1 MSGKP
6 YLCRPVGFM
15 AAITLALTLGYSF
28 QEPAAAAPPKTS
40 SPGRYEGYSAPVYT
54 EWVRTSQYV
63 PARDGTKLAIDIF
76 RPSVAGK
83 PVSEPLPVLWTFSP
97 YRRAFKLP
105 DGRLITQIDMESWLE
120 TVLKHGYVI
129 AAADVRGD
137 GASFG
142 VSTGAFG
149 PEEAAD
155 AYDMVEWL
163 AAQPWSTGKIGMY
176 GISYLGMTQLMAA
189 STAPPHLKAIMPD
202 MVMFDL
208 YSFAYP
214 GGVFQDDFIREWSN
228 AVKQL
233 DSLLPAAAVD
243 EDTDGKLLAQALEE
257 HKKNAYPIETTAQ
270 ARFRDAVDPQTG
282 GQSYIDQSLHSYLKG
297 IREKGSAIGVYLVA
311 GWFDMWP
318 RDMLAWI
325 NNLPNPRKIIV
336 APWSH
341 SHDFA
346 AGWKDTVPPLAGFV
360 PKFDYAA
367 EQIRWYDYWLKG
379 IDNGIMAEPPIRY
392 FTMGAAEADAW
403 KDATQ
408 WPLPQEKPAL
418 YYLQAGSS
426 GSIRST
432 NDGWL
437 GEKAPEKNSG
447 QDDYPVDY
455 TTSSGPSTRWHNG
468 RGGNFHYADMTDND
482 AKGLTYTTTPL
493 KAAIEVTGHPVVH
506 LWVSSTADDGDFF
519 AYLEEVD
526 ETGYS
531 RYLTEG
537 VLRASH
543 RKLDA
548 PPFSYM
554 NLPYHRSFAEDVAP
568 LPSGQPVEL
577 VFDLHPTSN
586 IFDAGH
592 RIRLTVACADQ
603 TSFETP
609 VLSPAPKVTIHR
621 NSRFAS
627 YVQLPIIPGA
637 VTEEAARGF
646 VLSTTLLVA
655 FLIAAVIALF
665 LFLRARLRR

>member
-1 MSGKP
+1 MSRKA

-40 SPGRYEGYSAPVYT
+40 SPGRYEGYSTPVYT

-63 PARDGTKLAIDIF
+63 PARDGTELAVDIF

-105 DGRLITQIDMESWLE
+105 DGRLITQIEMESWLE
-120 TVLKHGYVI
+120 TVLKYGYVI

-142 VSTGAFG
+142 VSAGAFG

-155 AYDMVEWL
+155 AYDIVEWL
-163 AAQPWSTGKIGMY
+163 AVQPWSTGKIGMY

-189 STAPPHLKAIMPD
+189 SAAPPHLTAIMPD
-202 MVMFDL
+202 MVMFDV

-214 GGVFQDDFIREWSN
+214 GGVFQDDFIAEWSN

-233 DSLLPAAAVD
+233 DTIVPAAPVD
-243 EDTDGKLLAQALEE
+243 EDKDGKLLAQALEE
-257 HKKNAYPIETTAQ
+257 HKKNIYPIDTTAQ
-270 ARFRDAVDPQTG
+270 GKFRDAVDPNTQV
-282 GQSYIDQSLHSYLKG
+282 QSYLEQSLHSYLKG
-297 IREKGSAIGVYLVA
+297 IRENGSGIGVYLVA

-318 RDMLAWI
+318 RDMLTWF
-325 NNLPNPRKIIV
+325 NNLPNPRKIII

-367 EQIRWYDYWLKG
+367 EVIRWYDYWLKG
-379 IDNGIMAEPPIRY
+379 IDNGIMSEPPIRY

-418 YYLQAGSS
+418 YYLQAGASE
-426 GSIRST
+426 SIRSV
-432 NDGWL
+432 NDGRL
-437 GEKAPEKNSG
+437 GEKAPGSDTGLDE
-447 QDDYPVDY
+447 YTVDY

-468 RGGNFHYADMTDND
+468 RGGNFQYGDMAPND
-482 AKGLTYTTTPL
+482 TKGLTYTTPPL
-493 KAAIEVTGHPVVH
+493 KTAIEVTGHPVVH
-506 LWVSSTADDGDFF
+506 LCVSSTADDGDFF

-526 ETGYS
+526 ETGCS

-543 RKLDA
+543 RKLDP

-568 LPSGQPVEL
+568 LPAGQPVEL

-592 RIRLTVACADQ
+592 RIRLTITCADQ
-603 TSFETP
+603 TSFDTP
-609 VLSPAPKVTIHR
+609 VLSPASKVTVHR

-627 YVQLPIIPGA
+627 YVQLPVIPRS
-637 VTEEAARGF
+637 VEEEAAKGF
-646 VLSTTLLVA
+646 ILSTTLLVG
-655 FLIAAVIALF
+655 LLVVTIVALF
-665 LFLRARLRR
+665 FYLRARLRK